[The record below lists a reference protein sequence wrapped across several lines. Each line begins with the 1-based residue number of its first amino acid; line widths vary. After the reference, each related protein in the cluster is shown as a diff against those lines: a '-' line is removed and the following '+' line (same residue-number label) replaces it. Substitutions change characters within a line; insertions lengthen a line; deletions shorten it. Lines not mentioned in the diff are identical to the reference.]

1 MPYYYGGYPEYVSVA
16 EKKAKALRK
25 LKELQKKNPNINP
38 ITISSNSIAN
48 TWWGKSW
55 NKNLERYADY
65 TNRIERGRSY
75 VKNNAVLDLQI
86 LPGKI
91 TSLVQGREST
101 PYSITITISELNKT
115 TWEEVKKGCEGR
127 LESLAEL
134 LSGKFPKALEEIFM
148 AKGSG
153 LFPSPKEIEFDCSCP
168 DWASLCKH
176 VAATLYGVG
185 ARLDQDPSLFFKLRK
200 VDMNELIKEVVS
212 DQTKK
217 LLEKAEKKTSRVI
230 DESKLSNI
238 FGIEMEPQNKKEDKK
253 KDKKETTKI
262 EKTTETLENRKKLL
276 EKAEKKTSKVI
287 DESKLSNIFEIEME
301 PQNKKEDKKKDK
313 KETTKIE
320 KMEKT
325 KETLENRKTEKYDV
339 SNILKNIGDVFRIL
353 SFGLEA
359 MAEKANEIIS
369 SSKEGEFKL
378 EESPKKNPVE
388 SQATIKKTLKP
399 RKKANKEA
407 NKKSLRGKKSYKRES
422 GL

>member
-262 EKTTETLENRKKLL
+262 EK
-276 EKAEKKTSKVI
+276 
-287 DESKLSNIFEIEME
+287 
-301 PQNKKEDKKKDK
+301 
-313 KETTKIE
+313 
-320 KMEKT
+320 MEKT